1 MNLPHDYLIGQPWI
15 KPSSEEIPDNRDGA
29 ANIKSRLSARA
40 FKEPTKGVYSLRF
53 TPQNSWK
60 GKRILLDFEGIML
73 VGDVFLNGEYIGGTD
88 YGYLGFEID
97 ISKKICHS
105 QENEIIVKTD
115 TGKPSNSRWYT
126 GGGLYRQVKIIVTD
140 PTLYFSRH
148 GLCVQTNV
156 TDTCKAKINISI
168 ETESPGFSVK
178 M

>member
-1 MNLPHDYLIGQPWI
+1 MRLKLLLLLTTISIFSIKTSIETSARTVIPLDFGWRFQHQDSDSSVIVNLPHDYLIGQPWI

-88 YGYLGFEID
+88 YGLHR
-97 ISKKICHS
+97 K
-105 QENEIIVKTD
+105 VM
-115 TGKPSNSRWYT
+115 
-126 GGGLYRQVKIIVTD
+126 
-140 PTLYFSRH
+140 
-148 GLCVQTNV
+148 
-156 TDTCKAKINISI
+156 A
-168 ETESPGFSVK
+168 
-178 M
+178 

>member
-73 VGDVFLNGEYIGGTD
+73 VGD
-88 YGYLGFEID
+88 
-97 ISKKICHS
+97 
-105 QENEIIVKTD
+105 
-115 TGKPSNSRWYT
+115 
-126 GGGLYRQVKIIVTD
+126 
-140 PTLYFSRH
+140 
-148 GLCVQTNV
+148 
-156 TDTCKAKINISI
+156 
-168 ETESPGFSVK
+168 
-178 M
+178 